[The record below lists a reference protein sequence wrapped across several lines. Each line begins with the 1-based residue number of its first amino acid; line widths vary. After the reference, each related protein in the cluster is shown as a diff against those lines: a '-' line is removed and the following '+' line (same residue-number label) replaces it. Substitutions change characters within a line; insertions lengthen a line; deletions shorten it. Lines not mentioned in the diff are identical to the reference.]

1 MERAHKK
8 LQLLTLVRKAHR
20 EVPVYVLV
28 RAWVPPLSEVGTEH
42 RSLVDGVML
51 SAAAVQINPL
61 LFAHPMSASEA
72 TLPVVTSPHMNM
84 RLNHFVNN
92 MLSLD
97 KDIKEDIKNDSEIR
111 RRVT

>member
-1 MERAHKK
+1 
-8 LQLLTLVRKAHR
+8 
-20 EVPVYVLV
+20 
-28 RAWVPPLSEVGTEH
+28 
-42 RSLVDGVML
+42 ML

-61 LFAHPMSASEA
+61 LFAHPMSAFEA

-97 KDIKEDIKNDSEIR
+97 KDIKKTSRMIR
-111 RRVT
+111 KFVAGSPG